1 MTQIASQTLIQ
12 PSPNRTKRRR
22 LPLRT
27 AVEADFVSSASK
39 LQEAKEFLMYTDTP
53 EAKIV
58 AGNLKEL
65 WSPTDDGT
73 SRKHSPVMVGTP
85 TTNREFTQSQQSN
98 IRRPQNLMERLNAIE
113 ADELVDITMHSI
125 VPRNIDDMFKESSKD
140 QFAKRVLGLKGS
152 DEDSDDELTELEIV
166 SHEIEPMENVNPKT
180 NVEEELLLKEK
191 EEINTQSTQKSVQD
205 MNEVGEEAP
214 KLAEIEDKIGAEA
227 VLEDKNIYSNN
238 DHNNKRV
245 DLEQPLQEDI
255 PTQTLKSHLT
265 KTYVGYRL
273 FVCTTKQ
280 APKTVESF
288 GLIPLSSRIQ
298 NILEK
303 RKNRN
308 YKRRLTTL
316 EILRKSGALNWITN
330 ARDSDPRKKG
340 LGDAR
345 MKRLRRKAGFEWCIN
360 INIHIQV
367 RKLVQAVPK
376 DHTKSSLTINDN
388 YIFE

>member
-255 PTQTLKSHLT
+255 PTIQDKPVILDQ
-265 KTYVGYRL
+265 
-273 FVCTTKQ
+273 TKQ

-345 MKRLRRKAGFEWCIN
+345 MKRLRRKAGFEW
-360 INIHIQV
+360 V
-367 RKLVQAVPK
+367 KKR
-376 DHTKSSLTINDN
+376 
-388 YIFE
+388 